1 MDPPPFG
8 EADYVHGLFQ
18 FTRCSHQRPT
28 NLFEST
34 SVSDASLGDD
44 VHSRS
49 RFGMARSEGQAAAQ
63 DQHGRR

>member
-8 EADYVHGLFQ
+8 EADYVHGLFR

-28 NLFEST
+28 NLFDST

-44 VHSRS
+44 VHSR
-49 RFGMARSEGQAAAQ
+49 
-63 DQHGRR
+63 